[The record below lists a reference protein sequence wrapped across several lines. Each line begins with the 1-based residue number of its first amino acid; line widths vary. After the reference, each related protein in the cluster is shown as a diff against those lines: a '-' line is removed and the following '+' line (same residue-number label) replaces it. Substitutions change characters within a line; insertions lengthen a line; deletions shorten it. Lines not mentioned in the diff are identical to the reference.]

1 LRRNSKKLRVDIER
15 IFMVEDCAIAPVAL
29 ANGEGERVSLH
40 GAEMVFKTEVED
52 AEGWAVMD
60 YTLPANQFGAPLHC
74 HEELTE
80 SFFVVSGELWF
91 QLGDE
96 EMTLQ
101 AGGFVLVPPGT
112 PHSFANRS
120 DAPARLLG
128 HSSSGKHKT
137 YLKKL
142 FAMAEAEESWPP
154 KDPRPFVE
162 LAKQYDTTYL

>member
-15 IFMVEDCAIAPVAL
+15 IFMVEDCAIAPIAL